1 MQQHGALAYQQTA
14 KTVESPRERE
24 AILLIKAAASLQN
37 IRDTWPADFEQ
48 MSKALTFN
56 RKLWTIFMSSATS
69 QESALPAQTRQNI
82 VNLGMY
88 VLNETREIMLQP
100 VAQKLDGIININRQI
115 AAGLRANAA

>member
-37 IRDTWPADFEQ
+37 IRDTWPTDFEQ
-48 MSKALTFN
+48 LSKALTFN

-69 QESALPAQTRQNI
+69 QESPLPPQTRQNI

-88 VLNETREIMLQP
+88 VLNETREMMLQP
-100 VAQKLDGIININRQI
+100 VAPKLDGIININRQI

>member
-24 AILLIKAAASLQN
+24 AILLIKAAAALQN
-37 IRDTWPADFEQ
+37 IRDTWPPDLEQ
-48 MSKALTFN
+48 LSKALTFN

-69 QESALPAQTRQNI
+69 PENPLPQQTRQNI

-88 VLNETREIMLQP
+88 VLNETREMMLQP
-100 VAQKLDGIININRQI
+100 VAPKLDGIININRQI

>member
-14 KTVESPRERE
+14 KTVESARERE
-24 AILLIKAAASLQN
+24 AILLIKAAAGLQN

-48 MSKALTFN
+48 LSKALTFN
-56 RKLWTIFMSSATS
+56 RKLWTIFMNSATS
-69 QESALPAQTRQNI
+69 QDSALPSQTRQNI

-100 VAQKLDGIININRQI
+100 VAPKLDGIININRQI
-115 AAGLRANAA
+115 AAGLRASAA

>member
-37 IRDTWPADFEQ
+37 IRDAWPTDFEQ
-48 MSKALTFN
+48 LSKALTFN

-69 QESALPAQTRQNI
+69 QESALPPQTRQNI

-100 VAQKLDGIININRQI
+100 VAPKLDGIININRQI